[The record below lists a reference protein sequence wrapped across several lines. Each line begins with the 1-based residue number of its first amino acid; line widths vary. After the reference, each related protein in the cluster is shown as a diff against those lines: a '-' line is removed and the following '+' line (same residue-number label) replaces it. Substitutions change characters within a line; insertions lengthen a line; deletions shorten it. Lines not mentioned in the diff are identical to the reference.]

1 VIKTEIDSAQSTASP
16 ETSKTVPISSLEE
29 EEDEPETGKRNR
41 ISRNVEPEVAKRKL
55 TTKNAR
61 KRKEETLQKHL
72 PDEDSDDDDDE
83 DFEEDPSEKI
93 LKRKKIRFV
102 CLFVSFFDPPGTKI
116 QKKFSLKKTQLFLYL
131 LDG

>member
-1 VIKTEIDSAQSTASP
+1 MIKTEIDSAQSTASP

-29 EEDEPETGKRNR
+29 EDEPETGKRNR
-41 ISRNVEPEVAKRKL
+41 ISRNIEPEVAKRKL

-102 CLFVSFFDPPGTKI
+102 CLFVSLFDPPETKI
-116 QKKFSLKKTQLFLYL
+116 QKKFSLKKLNYFYIY
-131 LDG
+131 